1 MCDKWRRKGGKT
13 FSETDSTSNLQ
24 GRGDAQLDCRSKDLF
39 PVVICIPWGGVA
51 LGDLVYHGL
60 WDIESDSEAS
70 PWGL

>member
-1 MCDKWRRKGGKT
+1 MINEEEKREKT
-13 FSETDSTSNLQ
+13 FSETNSTSNLQ

-60 WDIESDSEAS
+60 
-70 PWGL
+70 